1 MSLRS
6 SHQSVKREGKS
17 FSGVI
22 SSRAS
27 VKGVKP
33 AGRKN
38 KASAEMANRE
48 LIITHVFDA
57 PCKIIW
63 KAWTEAKHVE
73 KWWGPYGFTN
83 PLCEWDARPGGEILV
98 HMQGPKGSIYN
109 KVMPMKGEFQ
119 AVDALERLVFNTI
132 AIEDANGRPQLETL
146 NTITLKEY
154 RGKTKLTLE
163 VTVLKATPEAAEAL
177 VGMRQGW
184 AQSLEKLSA
193 HIEKMV

>member
-1 MSLRS
+1 
-6 SHQSVKREGKS
+6 
-17 FSGVI
+17 
-22 SSRAS
+22 
-27 VKGVKP
+27 
-33 AGRKN
+33 
-38 KASAEMANRE
+38 
-48 LIITHVFDA
+48 
-57 PCKIIW
+57 
-63 KAWTEAKHVE
+63 
-73 KWWGPYGFTN
+73 
-83 PLCEWDARPGGEILV
+83 
-98 HMQGPKGSIYN
+98 
-109 KVMPMKGEFQ
+109 MKGEFQ

>member
-1 MSLRS
+1 MSLKS

-27 VKGVKP
+27 IKGAKP
-33 AGRKN
+33 AERKN
-38 KASAEMANRE
+38 KTSAEKASSE

-57 PCKIIW
+57 PCKIVW
-63 KAWTEAKHVE
+63 EAWTEAKHVE

-83 PLCEWDARPGGEILV
+83 PLCEWDARPSGKILV
-98 HMQGPKGSIYN
+98 HMRGPKGSIYD
-109 KVMPMKGEFQ
+109 KVMSMKGEFQ
-119 AVDALERLVFNTI
+119 AVEALERLVFYTI
-132 AIEDANGRPQLETL
+132 AIEDENGTSQLETL

-163 VTVLKATPEAAEAL
+163 VTVLKATPEVAEAL
-177 VGMRQGW
+177 AGMRQGW